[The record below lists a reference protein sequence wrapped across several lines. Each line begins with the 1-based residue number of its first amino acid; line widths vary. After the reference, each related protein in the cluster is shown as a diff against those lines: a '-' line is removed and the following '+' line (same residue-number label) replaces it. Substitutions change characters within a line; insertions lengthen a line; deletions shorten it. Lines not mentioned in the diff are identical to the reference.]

1 MEKIAILVDTAAD
14 IDLDL
19 AKEEGIYLLPLYVN
33 LDGKYLKDRVEIS
46 PDEFYDWIKE
56 NNTLP
61 KTSAASPTDAINI
74 YEKIKEDGYEKVIAI
89 SINGKFSS
97 TFSLLNMTAIDDL
110 ETYVFDTG
118 NLTMSEGLFAIYAKE
133 LIDEGYSFDQVVAKL
148 EDKKKYSR
156 VFFSI
161 ESFKYITEGGRFPK
175 ALSKVG
181 DALSVKPI
189 ISVDSMEGAFKL
201 IKLARGEKRLIKEF
215 SKIAMEELK
224 NTKDY
229 YFYIGHGGYEEG
241 LYKLE
246 DTFKDVIEGAKKY
259 FSIQIS
265 PTLGANTGPGLF
277 GFGIFKL
284 D

>member
-1 MEKIAILVDTAAD
+1 MEKIAILVDSASD
-14 IDLDL
+14 IDKDL
-19 AKEEGIYLLPLYVN
+19 ASEEGIYLLPLYVN
-33 LDGKYLKDRVEIS
+33 LDGKYYKDREEIS
-46 PDEFYDWIKE
+46 ADEFYDYIKE
-56 NNTLP
+56 NTILP
-61 KTSAASPTDAINI
+61 KTSSSSPADVIDL
-74 YEKIKEDGYEKVIAI
+74 YEKIKADGYDKLIAI
-89 SINGKFSS
+89 SINSKFSS
-97 TFSLLNMTAIDDL
+97 INNLLNMTKIDGL
-110 ETYVFDTG
+110 KTYVFDSA

-133 LIDEGYSFDQVVAKL
+133 LIEKGHSFDEIIANLEAKK
-148 EDKKKYSR
+148 EDSR

-161 ESFKYITEGGRFPK
+161 ESFKYITEGGRFPR

-189 ISVDSMEGAFKL
+189 LTLDPSEGAFKL
-201 IKLARGEKRLIKEF
+201 IKLARGEKRVIREF
-215 SKIAMEELK
+215 KKIVLEELK

-241 LYKLE
+241 LNILE
-246 DTFKDVIEGAKKY
+246 DALKEAIDGAKKY
-259 FSIQIS
+259 FKIQIS

>member
-1 MEKIAILVDTAAD
+1 MTKI
-14 IDLDL
+14 
-19 AKEEGIYLLPLYVN
+19 
-33 LDGKYLKDRVEIS
+33 DGLK
-46 PDEFYDWIKE
+46 
-56 NNTLP
+56 
-61 KTSAASPTDAINI
+61 
-74 YEKIKEDGYEKVIAI
+74 
-89 SINGKFSS
+89 
-97 TFSLLNMTAIDDL
+97 
-110 ETYVFDTG
+110 TYVFDSA

-133 LIDEGYSFDQVVAKL
+133 LIETGYNFDEIIAKL
-148 EDKKKYSR
+148 ESKKEDSR

-161 ESFKYITEGGRFPK
+161 ESFKYITEGGRFPR

-189 ISVDSMEGAFKL
+189 LTLDPAEGAFKL
-201 IKLARGEKRLIKEF
+201 IKLARGEKRVIREF
-215 SKIAMEELK
+215 KKIVLEELK

-241 LYKLE
+241 LTILE
-246 DTFKDVIEGAKKY
+246 DALKDAIKGAKKY
-259 FSIQIS
+259 FKIQIS